1 MKNWREELIVYH
13 DVSSGCG
20 GRIPAAKLWAAKRGE
35 VAGFLA
41 VVFAD
46 LAPWQYALASAI
58 VAFATIVQYRAGVGF
73 GLTSAP
79 LLALF
84 APVLVPNPII
94 ILTLFTAATAMVRTR
109 QGINWPEVGWSVSG
123 RFAGA
128 LIAVA
133 ILVRLT
139 EQKQF
144 MLLFGSMI
152 AVSVVLSVIGL
163 RLRFTMPMLF
173 AMGTLSGITAAIT
186 SVGGPPMAIAYQD
199 QTPAHARPNM
209 SAFFALGCV
218 VLIAVLGVNGLIVRR
233 DIVHVALLLPAMV
246 AGIAAAPYFA
256 GMFDRNFRRILLG
269 VSAASAAILI
279 ARGLW

>member
-1 MKNWREELIVYH
+1 M
-13 DVSSGCG
+13 
-20 GRIPAAKLWAAKRGE
+20 
-35 VAGFLA
+35 AGFLA

-58 VAFATIVQYRAGVGF
+58 IAFATIVQYRAGVGF

-94 ILTLFTAATAMVRTR
+94 ILTLFTAATAMIRTR

-128 LIAVA
+128 IVAVA

-139 EQKQF
+139 DQKQF

-152 AVSVVLSVIGL
+152 AVSVVLSIIGL

-199 QTPAHARPNM
+199 QAPAHARPNM

-233 DIVHVALLLPAMV
+233 DIVHVILLLPAMI

-269 VSAASAAILI
+269 VSAVSAAILI
-279 ARGLW
+279 VRGLL